1 VSSRWDGSPGNGQH
15 GPLLRQFS
23 REHTQCFERGRV
35 DADHALRV
43 AEQPGD
49 KRLGRGGQLSY
60 LTEQVVR
67 VGPLFILSAPR

>member
-1 VSSRWDGSPGNGQH
+1 MVPPGNGQH

-23 REHTQCFERGRV
+23 LEHTQCFERGRV

-49 KRLGRGGQLSY
+49 QLSY
-60 LTEQVVR
+60 LTEQAVR
-67 VGPLFILSAPR
+67 VGPLLILSASG